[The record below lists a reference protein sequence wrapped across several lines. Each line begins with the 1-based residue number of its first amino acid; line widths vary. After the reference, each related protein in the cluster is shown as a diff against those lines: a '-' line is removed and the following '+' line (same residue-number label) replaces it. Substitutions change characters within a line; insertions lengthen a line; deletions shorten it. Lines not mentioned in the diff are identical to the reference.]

1 MGNANT
7 HEGRKSGLPDTG
19 LSIKDI
25 RSPPALTIGEKPKV
39 PRFYIVVYSK
49 GC

>member
-7 HEGRKSGLPDTG
+7 HERRKSGLPDTG
-19 LSIKDI
+19 LSIEDI

-39 PRFYIVVYSK
+39 PRFYFVEYIK